1 MARHKHKHPVPVVS
15 DSPVSQTINVESERK
30 TVPLIVESPAATK
43 EVVATPSCESC
54 IKWQYKGLAADGKTK
69 LGLCRDAPPKIMQG
83 HDLTSFG
90 PIGIFPVTAAD
101 TFCHHYATHISPAV

>member
-1 MARHKHKHPVPVVS
+1 MARNKHKPVPSPTVI
-15 DSPVSQTINVESERK
+15 DIPVSLPITEASQK
-30 TVPLIVESPAATK
+30 TLPLSTATK
-43 EVVATPSCESC
+43 EVVAPPSCESC

-101 TFCHHYATHISPAV
+101 TFCHHYAINTSSSSL